1 MAMDKILELMADKR
15 ASDLFISV
23 GSPIQVKLNGV
34 TVPINQNKLDQAQ
47 VEALLR
53 EVVTER
59 QWRLSRTSRS
69 STSATA

>member
-23 GSPIQVKLNGV
+23 GSPIQIKLNGV
-34 TVPINQNKLDQAQ
+34 TVPINQNRLDQAQ

-53 EVVTER
+53 EVVTDR
-59 QWRLSRTSRS
+59 QWDTFQDEQ
-69 STSATA
+69 